1 MSIRI
6 IKTAALAVALTGCAA
21 INSQKEKG
29 AVIGAA
35 TGAAIGGVIGNQTG
49 STARGA
55 IIGAAVGGAAGAII
69 GHQMDQKA
77 KDIQASVPGATVT
90 RVGEGLVVTFDSG
103 ILFDFNSDALKPA
116 ARSNLDNLAANLA
129 TFGDSKLVLVGHTDS
144 VGTAQY
150 NQTLSE
156 RRSRSV
162 ANYLITKGVPSVRV
176 ESNGRGE
183 AEPIQPNDTESGRA
197 ANRRVEVAVFAG
209 DQMKADAKKQAGPPP
224 GE

>member
-1 MSIRI
+1 MSRRL
-6 IKTAALAVALTGCAA
+6 IKTVGLAVALTGCAA
-21 INSQKEKG
+21 INTNKEKG
-29 AVIGAA
+29 AIIGATA
-35 TGAAIGGVIGNQTG
+35 GGTIGGVIGNQTG

-77 KDIQASVPGATVT
+77 KDISASVPGATVT

-116 ARSNLDNLAANLA
+116 AKTNLDNLAANLA
-129 TFGDSKLVLVGHTDS
+129 KFGDSKLVLVGHTDS

-150 NQTLSE
+150 NQALSE

-162 ANYLITKGVPSVRV
+162 GNYLILKGVPSVRV
-176 ESNGRGE
+176 EAAGRGE
-183 AEPIQPNDTESGRA
+183 SEPIQPNETDTGRS

-209 DQMKADAKKQAGPPP
+209 EQMKADARKQAGPPRD
-224 GE
+224 